1 MHGDSRAVRGRVEPC
16 SVASVALPWVI
27 LMTTLIGMKSLP
39 YIVGIVL
46 CSMLVTASLAQESQP
61 KDDPVDSFK
70 ELVASFPKQ
79 SVAKFSP
86 DVTFNIEVADYDV
99 KKTDSLVSPIVGL
112 INFSTT
118 HPIPFAPD
126 ETSTMNLQM
135 VFGWKDGKWSFEK
148 LLNTQNGKDF
158 TNLAGGEEL
167 MGAGQMLD
175 FLKPYRD
182 QAQ

>member
-1 MHGDSRAVRGRVEPC
+1 MA
-16 SVASVALPWVI
+16 
-27 LMTTLIGMKSLP
+27 GMKSWP
-39 YIVGIVL
+39 RIVGIVL
-46 CSMLVTASLAQESQP
+46 CSILVTATLAQESQP

-79 SVAKFSP
+79 SAAKSMP

-99 KKTDSLVSPIVGL
+99 KKTDSLVSPIIGL
-112 INFSTT
+112 INFSTEE
-118 HPIPFAPD
+118 PNPFAPD

-135 VFGWKDGKWSFEK
+135 VFGWQDGKWRFEK
-148 LLNTQNGKDF
+148 LLNTKNGKDF
-158 TNLAGGEEL
+158 TNMSAGEDL